1 MIVGHVRMEQHAQ
14 ELIAHSI
21 PAPVHLDLMGQIVS
35 RFQILA
41 QHTRPVKIKALAK
54 LTAHPSTPAFASLAT
69 LEITARTSVTHASCM
84 SHVTMVLVA
93 PSALQ
98 STPAIASQDLLV

>member
-1 MIVGHVRMEQHAQ
+1 MTVGHVRMEQHAQ

-21 PAPVHLDLMGQIVS
+21 PAPVHLDLLEQIVS
-35 RFQILA
+35 RFWTLA
-41 QHTRPVKIKALAK
+41 QHTCPVQIMALAK
-54 LTAHPSTPAFASLAT
+54 LSAHPSIPAFASLAT

-84 SHVTMVLVA
+84 SHVTMALVA
-93 PSALQ
+93 LSALQ

>member
-21 PAPVHLDLMGQIVS
+21 PAPVHLDLLDQIVS

-41 QHTRPVKIKALAK
+41 QHTHHVIIKPLAK
-54 LTAHPSTPAFASLAT
+54 LSAHPTTPAFASLAT

-84 SHVTMVLVA
+84 SHVIMVIVA
-93 PSALQ
+93 L
-98 STPAIASQDLLV
+98 

>member
-1 MIVGHVRMEQHAQ
+1 MEQHAQ

-41 QHTRPVKIKALAK
+41 QHTCPVIIKVLAK

-69 LEITARTSVTHASCM
+69 LEITARMSVIHASHM
-84 SHVTMVLVA
+84 SHVTMALVA
-93 PSALQ
+93 LSALQ
-98 STPAIASQDLLV
+98 STPVIASQDLLV